1 MPDWLPQ
8 EAWLEFKKMRI
19 KIKKPM
25 TEYAERLAIKKLD
38 KFRILGQDIEEV
50 LDYSTFNS
58 YAGLYEQEIKSAKI
72 VSLADRRWATE
83 R

>member
-25 TEYAERLAIKKLD
+25 TEYAERLAIKRLD

-50 LDYSTFNS
+50 LDYSTLNS

>member
-8 EAWLEFKKMRI
+8 EAWSEYKKMRI

-38 KFRILGQDIEEV
+38 KFRLLGQDIEEV
-50 LDYSTFNS
+50 LDYSTLNS